1 MVENRNVM
9 KSLPLLSRRRLVTG
23 GITLA
28 GWTALTGAGGVLV
41 PTPRQSAGPFYPD
54 KMPLDSD
61 ADLVSV
67 AGRGAPAKGDITHL
81 FGRVLDRGGK
91 PVAGARVEIWQCD
104 ANGRYIHSRDA
115 ARGGGDPNFQ
125 GYGRTDADG
134 DGGYRFRT
142 IRPVPYTGRTPHI
155 HIAVTAAGHPQL
167 VSQLYVAGEPMNE
180 GDFLYNRIRDPQQRA
195 AVTIAL
201 ESRPDIEAGALAM
214 PADIVLPA

>member
-1 MVENRNVM
+1 MDDNRIM
-9 KSLPLLSRRRLVTG
+9 TKPLPLLSRRRLVAG
-23 GITLA
+23 GLTLA

-54 KMPLDSD
+54 KLPLDSD
-61 ADLVSV
+61 ADLITVT
-67 AGRGAPAKGDITHL
+67 GRGALARGQVTHL
-81 FGRVLDRGGK
+81 FGRVLDRGAK

-125 GYGRTDADG
+125 GYGRTEADG
-134 DGGYRFRT
+134 AGGYRFRT
-142 IRPVPYTGRTPHI
+142 IRPAPYPGRTPHI
-155 HIAVTAAGHPQL
+155 HIAVTAAGHDQL
-167 VSQLYVAGEPMNE
+167 ISQLYVAGEPRNAK
-180 GDFLYNRIRDPQQRA
+180 DFLYNGIRDPQQRA

-201 ESRPDIEAGALAM
+201 EPRPDLEAGALGM